1 MRRLV
6 KEEFLKFDGT
16 PLFPERYAVTG
27 YVQNE
32 FNRAEKLNSERRTTV
47 GFALMVLQRRLASSP
62 EAIYQSLYRRRERLE
77 DRLKEERLGIRA
89 RNLEEERPDLLSLV
103 EEEDEFTDSEIEAAE
118 DAVSDAASASQTI
131 EELEAEIATLTDLEA
146 LAEEVKASGTDRKW
160 RSSRAFCR
168 TTRPCLTRA
177 VCARS

>member
-1 MRRLV
+1 M
-6 KEEFLKFDGT
+6 
-16 PLFPERYAVTG
+16 
-27 YVQNE
+27 
-32 FNRAEKLNSERRTTV
+32 
-47 GFALMVLQRRLASSP
+47 
-62 EAIYQSLYRRRERLE
+62 YRRRERLE